1 MNPPVQPQDHGAAV
15 IQPSAF
21 QPLGSAEPGP
31 PRKSHPGRW
40 LLAACALVFT
50 LIMLFLLSAR
60 SLQVVVTAQAPADVS
75 IDGLALAFGN
85 RFLLRPGNYTVRAS
99 AEGYHPLETPVTVDE
114 RDNQTLQLEL
124 KLLPGLV
131 SIDSKPPGASVQI
144 DGVNVGKTPLRDLSV
159 EAGARTVALA
169 LERYLPL
176 TQPLEVTGRS
186 VRQQLELALA
196 PGWADVSIDSKPA
209 GASILVD
216 GEALGTTPATLP
228 LMGGERQLILQLPAY
243 ADAQQALL
251 VTPGKPL
258 QLKTI
263 ELQPAPGIL
272 KLTSVPSGAN
282 VTLDGEFHGQ
292 TPMDLEVSP
301 GKVHRLA
308 VFKPGY
314 RRYNGTV
321 ELPAAGRDSRSVTL
335 SAELGEV
342 RFKISPA
349 NAVLKINGKVRGTG
363 SQTLSLP
370 AFEHLVEI
378 SLPGHTTVS
387 RRVTPR
393 PGLQQLVEANL
404 LGAQEAAAAR
414 PAGNKAEIT
423 TALGQTLLLFKPAD
437 SPLAD
442 FTMGASRREPGR
454 RANEVMYPVSLRRP
468 FYLQTTEV
476 TNAQFRQY
484 QSGHNSGQVDGN
496 SLNRDQQPAVQ
507 VSWQQ
512 AAAFANWLSKREGLP
527 AFYQESNGI
536 STGFKPAATGYRQP
550 SEAEWAW
557 AARASG
563 ANLLKFPWGDAFPPP
578 ANSLEN
584 YADESSARV
593 TGRALAGYNDAAVVS
608 APVGSYKP
616 NQNRLYDMGGNVA
629 EWVHDVY
636 RIPPANGATEVD
648 PLGSQGGDNY
658 ALRGASWSHSK
669 IGELRLSY
677 RDYGQAG
684 RDDVGFRLARYAE

>member
-1 MNPPVQPQDHGAAV
+1 MNPPRDNGGAV
-15 IQPSAF
+15 IEPSAF
-21 QPLGSAEPGP
+21 QPLGSAEQKP
-31 PRKSHPGRW
+31 PRKAHPGRW

-50 LIMLFLLSAR
+50 LVMLFLLSAR
-60 SLQVVVTAQAPADVS
+60 SLQVVVTAQTPADVS

-85 RFLLRPGNYTVRAS
+85 RFLLRPGNYTVHAS

-114 RDNQTLQLEL
+114 RDSQTLQLEL

-144 DGVNVGKTPLRDLSV
+144 DGVDVGKTPLRDLSV

-263 ELQPAPGIL
+263 ELQPAPGVL
-272 KLTSVPSGAN
+272 QLSSVPSGAN

-292 TPMDLEVSP
+292 TPMELEVSP

-321 ELPAAGRDSRSVTL
+321 ELPAAGRDSRTVTL

-342 RFKISPA
+342 RFKLSPA
-349 NAVLKINGKVRGTG
+349 NAVLKIDGKVRGTG

-370 AFEHLVEI
+370 AFEHSVEI

-393 PGLQQLVEANL
+393 PGLQQLVEVNL
-404 LGAQEAAAAR
+404 LGAQENVR
-414 PAGNKAEIT
+414 PAAGNKAEIT
-423 TALGQTLLLFKPAD
+423 TALGQTLLLFKPAG

-527 AFYQESNGI
+527 AFYKESNGI
-536 STGFKPAATGYRQP
+536 ITGFNPAATGYRLP

-593 TGRALAGYNDAAVVS
+593 TGRALAGYNDGAVVS

-629 EWVHDVY
+629 EWVHDAY

>member
-1 MNPPVQPQDHGAAV
+1 MNPPAHPGDSGAAV

-21 QPLGSAEPGP
+21 QPLGSAEPKP
-31 PRKSHPGRW
+31 PRRPHKLRW
-40 LLAACALVFT
+40 LLAACALGFT
-50 LIMLFLLSAR
+50 LIMLFLFSAR
-60 SLQVVVTAQAPADVS
+60 SLQVVVTAQTPADVS
-75 IDGLALAFGN
+75 IDGLALPFGN

-99 AEGYHPLETPVTVDE
+99 AEGYHPLETPVNVDE
-114 RDNQTLQLEL
+114 RDSQTLQLEL

-144 DGVNVGKTPLRDLSV
+144 DGVDVGKTPLRDLSV
-159 EAGARTVALA
+159 EAGPRSVTLA

-186 VRQQLELALA
+186 VRQQLELELA
-196 PGWADVSIDSKPA
+196 PGWADVTIDSKPA

-282 VTLDGEFHGQ
+282 VTLDGEFQGQ

-301 GKVHRLA
+301 GKVRRLA

-321 ELPAAGRDSRSVTL
+321 ELPAAGQDSRAVTL

-378 SLPGHTTVS
+378 SLPGHTTVT

-404 LGAQEAAAAR
+404 AGAQEATR
-414 PAGNKAEIT
+414 PAGNPPGTPSGNRAEIT
-423 TALGQTLLLFKPAD
+423 TALGQTLVLLKPAD

-442 FTMGASRREPGR
+442 FTMER
-454 RANEVMYPVSLRRP
+454 RAGNPGAAPTRSCTPCPCAAPSTCRP
-468 FYLQTTEV
+468 P
-476 TNAQFRQY
+476 R
-484 QSGHNSGQVDGN
+484 
-496 SLNRDQQPAVQ
+496 
-507 VSWQQ
+507 
-512 AAAFANWLSKREGLP
+512 
-527 AFYQESNGI
+527 
-536 STGFKPAATGYRQP
+536 
-550 SEAEWAW
+550 
-557 AARASG
+557 
-563 ANLLKFPWGDAFPPP
+563 
-578 ANSLEN
+578 
-584 YADESSARV
+584 
-593 TGRALAGYNDAAVVS
+593 
-608 APVGSYKP
+608 
-616 NQNRLYDMGGNVA
+616 
-629 EWVHDVY
+629 
-636 RIPPANGATEVD
+636 
-648 PLGSQGGDNY
+648 
-658 ALRGASWSHSK
+658 
-669 IGELRLSY
+669 
-677 RDYGQAG
+677 
-684 RDDVGFRLARYAE
+684 